1 MRHQILFL
9 VVVMNCMFSAFTVA
23 QNRFVTQDE
32 AFSLVQQE
40 FVGQDVDY
48 YILSGRNLPVWK
60 FFVDAEPMKGWQHDC
75 YVLTVPK
82 FTNSNGL
89 ILTPT
94 MQYLTVPP
102 SENYV
107 PLLVQN
113 RYGSNSNSKPVV
125 AQNNANGPDNVG
137 DSSIAQ
143 SRTYAVILSGGI
155 NPLCNYE
162 RYWNDCSFIYQT
174 LSKKYLIP
182 KNHIFPLMSDGADP
196 GEDMLTI
203 GGFRSQPL
211 DLDNDGVDEI
221 ELAATKE
228 NVRNVL
234 NNLRCIMQEDDHLFF
249 YVIDHGG
256 SLDKDKESF
265 ICLWDEDSL
274 LDVEL
279 ADMLEPFT
287 AKYINVNVVLGQ
299 CFSGGFVDDLTQV
312 GCVVATASKGNE
324 SSWACHDIPYD
335 EFVYQW
341 TSAVNEADH
350 RGNNVNSD
358 MDGNGMVSMD
368 EAFSYANEHDR
379 RNETPMYLST
389 PESIGEDL
397 AFNHLASA
405 VDLYIKDN
413 LEDTGKEPNTT
424 TDKFWKSP
432 SIWLRNQD
440 DTIFVHENPIFTR
453 DHQSAYIYV
462 RVHNRGKADFDG
474 TGKWI
479 ITYWALASTGL
490 EDEVWKGR
498 ELYEGKFATG
508 GILEACPIDSMKA
521 GEYKDMCITWAL
533 PKLLNYYPDGN
544 FHFCLYAKI
553 MDTPYDDGYVPGQ
566 TYFDKRGSNDQAQK
580 NVTIIS
586 KKDVQKGFNVY
597 VRNVASSNKSYS
609 LELVPQ
615 SNYDAS
621 MFSNAKVEVSMT
633 PKIYNAWERGGFQSQ
648 DIELPSSQP
657 NAGELQ
663 KVKFVSPQSKLQNIT
678 LQAKEF
684 DIVNVK
690 FDFTKLSY
698 QSSTYVFDLIQKDED
713 GNIVG
718 GETFVVES
726 PSVSLPPIQVF
737 QSPSEDG
744 QAQLSVSDTDF
755 VSYKWTDDSGKLL
768 GDSSILVVT
777 PTETECNYTVYAVN
791 HDGDAAK
798 GSIYLEKVDYI
809 KNISID
815 ADNVVVDFSNKVP
828 QGAEIQ
834 ISSLENGTVVA
845 GCCIPDGESSVRLDG
860 VTLSRGL
867 YAVTYIVHSEISDQ
881 KKIKIE

>member
-48 YILSGRNLPVWK
+48 YILSGGNLPVWK

-113 RYGSNSNSKPVV
+113 RYGSNFNSKPVV

-155 NPLCNYE
+155 NPLSNYE

-174 LSKKYLIP
+174 LSKNYSIP

-196 GEDMLTI
+196 GEDMLSI
-203 GGFRSQPL
+203 GGFRSQSL

-234 NNLRCIMQEDDHLFF
+234 SNLCDIMQEDDHLFF

-256 SLDKDKESF
+256 TIDEDKESF
-265 ICLWDEDSL
+265 ICLWEEDSL
-274 LDVEL
+274 LDWEL

-299 CFSGGFVDDLTQV
+299 CFSGGFIDDLTQV

-350 RGNNVNSD
+350 RGNHVNSD
-358 MDGNGMVSMD
+358 IDGNGMVSMD

-397 AFNHLASA
+397 AFNHLASS

-474 TGKWI
+474 NGKWI
-479 ITYWALASTGL
+479 LTYWALASTGL
-490 EDEVWKGR
+490 EMKYGKVVNCMKGNLRQVVYWKHV
-498 ELYEGKFATG
+498 L
-508 GILEACPIDSMKA
+508 
-521 GEYKDMCITWAL
+521 
-533 PKLLNYYPDGN
+533 
-544 FHFCLYAKI
+544 
-553 MDTPYDDGYVPGQ
+553 
-566 TYFDKRGSNDQAQK
+566 
-580 NVTIIS
+580 
-586 KKDVQKGFNVY
+586 
-597 VRNVASSNKSYS
+597 
-609 LELVPQ
+609 
-615 SNYDAS
+615 
-621 MFSNAKVEVSMT
+621 
-633 PKIYNAWERGGFQSQ
+633 
-648 DIELPSSQP
+648 
-657 NAGELQ
+657 
-663 KVKFVSPQSKLQNIT
+663 
-678 LQAKEF
+678 
-684 DIVNVK
+684 
-690 FDFTKLSY
+690 
-698 QSSTYVFDLIQKDED
+698 
-713 GNIVG
+713 
-718 GETFVVES
+718 
-726 PSVSLPPIQVF
+726 
-737 QSPSEDG
+737 
-744 QAQLSVSDTDF
+744 
-755 VSYKWTDDSGKLL
+755 
-768 GDSSILVVT
+768 
-777 PTETECNYTVYAVN
+777 
-791 HDGDAAK
+791 
-798 GSIYLEKVDYI
+798 
-809 KNISID
+809 
-815 ADNVVVDFSNKVP
+815 
-828 QGAEIQ
+828 
-834 ISSLENGTVVA
+834 
-845 GCCIPDGESSVRLDG
+845 
-860 VTLSRGL
+860 
-867 YAVTYIVHSEISDQ
+867 
-881 KKIKIE
+881 